1 MNATAGQFF
10 TNQNL
15 FSTNYLENRLPE
27 TDLWKEADESVAQI
41 LQAVTAAYHDI
52 RSLKLGPGEEASLE
66 DRFIRPIFKALGF
79 TWHVQP
85 VTQRGSKKKRPDYA
99 LFASEADLKT
109 AREEKD
115 NLQRFFSQALTIA
128 EAKYWDRP
136 LNDMVNADTLD
147 ARDATA
153 QLVKYLDDV
162 HYHSN
167 GKILWGILTNGRLW
181 RLFYYRAASRSG
193 NFYQVDLQDI
203 IRSGNVDACKYF
215 FLFFARYAFIKD
227 AQTGRSWLDQHLDSS
242 EAYAKNI
249 GEKLK
254 DQIFDRVFERLAE
267 GFLEY
272 RRKERGI
279 TS

>member
-1 MNATAGQFF
+1 MSTVVEKFF

-27 TDLWKEADESVAQI
+27 TGLWKEADESAAQI
-41 LQAVTAAYHDI
+41 LQVVTAAYHDI

-85 VTQRGSKKKRPDYA
+85 ATQRGSKKKRPDYA
-99 LFASEADLKT
+99 LFASEADFKA
-109 AREEKD
+109 AREEKE

-136 LNDMVNADTLD
+136 LNDTVSADKLD
-147 ARDATA
+147 SRDATA
-153 QLVKYLDDV
+153 QLIKSFDDI

-167 GKILWGILTNGRLW
+167 GNSRRGILTNGRLW

-193 NFYQVDLQDI
+193 NFYQVDLQEI

-215 FLFFARYAFIKD
+215 SLFFARDAFIKD

-242 EAYAKNI
+242 EAYAK
-249 GEKLK
+249 
-254 DQIFDRVFERLAE
+254 
-267 GFLEY
+267 
-272 RRKERGI
+272 
-279 TS
+279 